1 MRKSILSVTFIAMAL
16 AAILFS
22 KQHQPVAAQQRAG
35 LTPEQIAQR
44 NQPEQELESVAIVER
59 KLMIPMRD
67 GKKMAAEAQ
76 KAQEEN

>member
-1 MRKSILSVTFIAMAL
+1 MRKQILLSVILIIAVL
-16 AAILFS
+16 AFAFS

-35 LTPEQIAQR
+35 LTPEQVAQC
-44 NQPEQELESVAIVER
+44 NQREQELESVAVVER

-76 KAQEEN
+76 KAQKKN